1 MLRLGKHKDSADM
14 HIKIILDQERGLKPI
29 PPPIKEASPERAPSP
44 DDSSDNEAVE
54 PVSLGSDVVGNGP
67 TKTEAAV
74 MAERRALFENHSGI
88 MRMKIEEIQKAVAT
102 CSGVWYLYYL

>member
-1 MLRLGKHKDSADM
+1 M
-14 HIKIILDQERGLKPI
+14 KPI

-44 DDSSDNEAVE
+44 DDSSDNEEVE
-54 PVSLGSDVVGNGP
+54 PVSLGSDVVCNSP

-74 MAERRALFENHSGI
+74 MAESRALFENRSGI
-88 MRMKIEEIQKAVAT
+88 MRMKVEEIQKAVAT